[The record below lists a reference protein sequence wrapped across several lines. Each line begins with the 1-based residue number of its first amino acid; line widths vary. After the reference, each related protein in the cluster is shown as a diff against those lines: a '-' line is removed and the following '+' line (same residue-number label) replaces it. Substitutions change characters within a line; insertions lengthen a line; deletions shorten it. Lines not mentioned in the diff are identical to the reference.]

1 MKKEGKKLEREENYN
16 FKKILMFYKMGSRN
30 IIPRAHILKAGKNV
44 YIEKRNGHSKC
55 YLQASLVCLLFYSV
69 SLLS

>member
-1 MKKEGKKLEREENYN
+1 
-16 FKKILMFYKMGSRN
+16 MFYKMGSRN

-69 SLLS
+69 KSVILIISDI